1 MHKQGQTIEYRQPL
15 SAAGCM
21 LCALYFVILAVLP
34 LIPSQITRVLKP
46 VFLIACV
53 FSSCR
58 RYPMPAAAKVQS
70 VFLIYLFLVL
80 VFHPL
85 TPSAIETYISIFLFG
100 AFFIFASM
108 RVWNAREIR
117 MLLDAVVCSGVIMSA
132 VCIFSNDGLLHASGA
147 QHIRYLNTEMNRN
160 PIAFGIVP
168 CALTAAILMLHCP
181 QRRRKRLSAAAFF
194 LCSYS
199 VFALGCRSAF
209 LSYTGGMLI
218 LLSDYIC
225 NGGSQRTRLARG
237 FVIALLIVCATA
249 LAMNISAGTYS
260 ERLFHMTDDSGRDA
274 IWESAR
280 TLIREHPAFGG
291 GYDVWNDVG
300 PDMGT
305 HNTFLLFSIYS
316 GYVGGAILILLLAAA
331 VLELPRRKNWIP
343 LVFVCE
349 PIFHVYTETNLD
361 NYFYLPLVLGYVLAL
376 YLRKNA
382 GGLSGLHHYKGKVS
396 ENGTNIPD
404 HSNL

>member
-1 MHKQGQTIEYRQPL
+1 MHKQGPTIEYHQPL

-58 RYPMPAAAKVQS
+58 RYPMPAATKVQS

-117 MLLDAVVCSGVIMSA
+117 MLLDTVVCSGVIMSA
-132 VCIFSNDGLLHASGA
+132 VCIFSNDGLLHTSGA

-181 QRRRKRLSAAAFF
+181 QRNRKRLSAAAFL

-209 LSYTGGMLI
+209 LSYVGGMLV
-218 LLSDYIC
+218 LLLDYI
-225 NGGSQRTRLARG
+225 
-237 FVIALLIVCATA
+237 
-249 LAMNISAGTYS
+249 
-260 ERLFHMTDDSGRDA
+260 
-274 IWESAR
+274 
-280 TLIREHPAFGG
+280 
-291 GYDVWNDVG
+291 
-300 PDMGT
+300 
-305 HNTFLLFSIYS
+305 
-316 GYVGGAILILLLAAA
+316 
-331 VLELPRRKNWIP
+331 
-343 LVFVCE
+343 
-349 PIFHVYTETNLD
+349 
-361 NYFYLPLVLGYVLAL
+361 
-376 YLRKNA
+376 
-382 GGLSGLHHYKGKVS
+382 
-396 ENGTNIPD
+396 
-404 HSNL
+404 